1 MTRVTSNSGRAGLAR
16 EDLSDRE
23 CFGSRAFLKLLGP
36 TDDPQMLGRI
46 GAYEIVGIL
55 GRGGMGVVFK
65 GSDAAL
71 NRYVAIKMLLPHLAT
86 SGAARKRFAREA
98 QAAAAVVDD
107 HVMAIHGVSE
117 WQGSPI
123 S

>member
-1 MTRVTSNSGRAGLAR
+1 
-16 EDLSDRE
+16 
-23 CFGSRAFLKLLGP
+23 
-36 TDDPQMLGRI
+36 MLGRV

-55 GRGGMGVVFK
+55 GRGGMGAVFK
-65 GSDAAL
+65 GYDAAL
-71 NRYVAIKMLLPHLAT
+71 NRFVAIKMLLPHLAA

-117 WQGSPI
+117 WKSTPYFVMPYSRGLSLQKTI
-123 S
+123 EQ